1 VTRVNLT
8 AFPRDRLAAPGPVE
22 VPPAVLQ
29 AIAQPVIHHRT
40 DAFAERLLAV
50 RPHLAEVAGVPDDVV
65 LLPGNGTIAFEALFL
80 STVPEG
86 MPVVSVHAG
95 KFGERWA
102 ALARRHGHAVTDVT
116 APWGERV
123 EPQAVADAVIAHGG
137 PVAVT
142 LVHSETST
150 GVLHDVQAQAAAV
163 RAVAP
168 DAVVLVDVVTSLGV
182 TELRPEAWGFDG
194 IAAGSQKGLL
204 LPPGL
209 GFVWMSSRLADADEV
224 ARTLAL
230 DVRAER
236 KQQRSGKTA
245 TTPPVN
251 LIAGLEVALT
261 GLLRDGV
268 ETLWARR
275 KALND
280 ALLAAGQAAG
290 LTAYAQHPSPAV
302 AALQTPEGLDAR
314 EVTRAL
320 AARGVRVGGGQG
332 TTAAYVLRPSA
343 LGWTDEADV
352 YGVAGLLEAVLSELG
367 VNVTPGAATAA
378 AQTVLANVKL
388 PS

>member
-1 VTRVNLT
+1 MTPGNLA
-8 AFPRDRLAAPGPVE
+8 AFPRHRLAAPGPVE
-22 VPPAVLQ
+22 VPPAVLE
-29 AIAQPVIHHRT
+29 AIARPVLHHRT
-40 DAFAERLLAV
+40 DAFAALLLAV
-50 RPHLAEVAGVPDDVV
+50 RPRLAEIAGVTGDVV
-65 LLPGNGTIAFEALFL
+65 VLPGNGTVAFEALFL
-80 STVPEG
+80 SAVPEG

-123 EPQAVADAVIAHGG
+123 DPQQVADAVSAHGG

-150 GVLHDVQAQAAAV
+150 GVLHDVAAQAAAV
-163 RAVAP
+163 RAVSP
-168 DAVVLVDVVTSLGV
+168 DAVILTDVVTSLGV
-182 TELRPEAWGFDG
+182 TDLHPEAWGLDG

-204 LPPGL
+204 LPPGM
-209 GFVWMSSRLADADEV
+209 GFVWMAERLADGDNA

-230 DVRAER
+230 DMHAER
-236 KQQRSGKTA
+236 KQQRQGKTA

-251 LIAGLEVALT
+251 LIAGLQVALD

-275 KALND
+275 RALND
-280 ALLAAGQAAG
+280 ALIAGATAAG
-290 LTAYAQHPSPAV
+290 LTPYASHPSPAT
-302 AALQTPEGLDAR
+302 AAMRVPNSLDAR
-314 EVTRAL
+314 DVTRAM
-320 AARGVRVGGGQG
+320 AARGVRIAGGQG
-332 TTAAYVLRPSA
+332 ETASYVLRPSA

-352 YGVAGLLEAVLSELG
+352 YGVLSLLESVLGDLG
-367 VNVTPGAATAA
+367 VPVQPGAAAAA
-378 AQTVLANVKL
+378 AQGVFADVNL

>member
-1 VTRVNLT
+1 MPRNLA
-8 AFPRDRLAAPGPVE
+8 AFPRHRLAAPGPVE
-22 VPPAVLQ
+22 VPPAVLE
-29 AIAQPVIHHRT
+29 AIARPVVHHRT

-50 RPHLAEVAGVPDDVV
+50 RPGLAEMAGVQGDVV
-65 LLPGNGTIAFEALFL
+65 VLPGNGTIAFEAMFL

-123 EPQAVADAVIAHGG
+123 EPQAVADAVAAHGG

-150 GVLHDVQAQAAAV
+150 GVLHDVQAQTAAV

-168 DAVVLVDVVTSLGV
+168 DALVLVDVVTSLGV
-182 TELRPEAWGFDG
+182 VELKPEAWGFDG

-209 GFVWMSSRLADADEV
+209 GFVWIADRLAGDDAV

-230 DVRAER
+230 DVQAER
-236 KQQRSGKTA
+236 RQQRSGKTA

-251 LIAGLEVALT
+251 LIAGLEVALS

-275 KALND
+275 RALND
-280 ALLAAGQAAG
+280 ALIAGATATG
-290 LTAYAQHPSPAV
+290 LTPYASHPSPAT
-302 AALQTPEGLDAR
+302 AAMRVPDGLNAR
-314 EVTRAL
+314 DVTRAM
-320 AARGVRVGGGQG
+320 ADRGVRIAEGQG
-332 TTAAYVLRPSA
+332 DTASTVLRPSA

-352 YGVAGLLEAVLSELG
+352 YGVLTLLESVLGDLG
-367 VNVTPGAATAA
+367 MPAQSGAAAAA
-378 AQTVLANVKL
+378 AQGILADVTQT
-388 PS
+388 S